1 MTSCCSFSQ
10 GLVPTVQQSKNDT
23 TYCFTASQ
31 TKRIAKIIAVQMDC
45 DSISKEQ
52 DETINLLQ
60 KKGQKQDSSI
70 ANLEMKIMNLNQ
82 IEGNNTMNIFL
93 LEKTIEVQN
102 KLLKRSKFHKVL
114 LSIGLG
120 TVTTI
125 AIIK

>member
-1 MTSCCSFSQ
+1 
-10 GLVPTVQQSKNDT
+10 
-23 TYCFTASQ
+23 
-31 TKRIAKIIAVQMDC
+31 MDC